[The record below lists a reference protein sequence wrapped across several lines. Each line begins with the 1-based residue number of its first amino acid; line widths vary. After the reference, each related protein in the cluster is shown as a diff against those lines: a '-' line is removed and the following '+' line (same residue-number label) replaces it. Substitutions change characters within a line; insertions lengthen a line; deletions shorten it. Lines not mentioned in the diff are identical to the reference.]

1 MKRWLLCFLMMLV
14 PCIALADTPE
24 TPLKKASFVYW
35 ESGGGNKIFQKSDM
49 ARLLKEKFAARGY
62 DLATQDI
69 HKPEK
74 SDVILVAYP
83 AYHVP
88 ENMKDK
94 SFLWLLES
102 PLSVTI
108 PAKPDIER
116 RYKKIFTYDQQ
127 AAKRPGYVRLPI
139 PYEYRPFSFTLS
151 DLVSKNVLVAQV
163 ASHFIHQTP
172 INKYAERHVAAWWFL
187 KNHPDDILLAG
198 HGDWK
203 SDFRNSLPP
212 ERQSVFDQRY
222 KGRVKDKI
230 AFLRQAKFGLAYEN
244 TQAPD
249 YVSEKIYDVMTAG
262 TVPVYLGAPNIE
274 EYVPQACFINR
285 DDFQSY
291 EELYNFLKNMSDQT
305 YLNYINCII
314 GFMSDPKNHTN
325 TPEAVTDTLI
335 YEMLDKDVMDNS
347 VEVTLKNGFGNQMF
361 QYAAGLAYARKHG
374 KKLYAPSLSKLK
386 PFFNISASESSKNP
400 HLYSHQ
406 SQALQKRLSDR
417 KKSGWNKF
425 DAATYSNPHLTY
437 LSGYM
442 QDEDFFKEFADDIR
456 TEFSFKNPPSA
467 NNQKIIDQ
475 MKQENSVCLHIR
487 RGDYIRIGYPLLSQ
501 TYYDNAIQ
509 YIKNHDPDPIHLYIF
524 SNDIEKARQI
534 FKTTEKHTF
543 IHNKQDIEDLRLMT
557 HCRHNIIAN
566 SSFSWWG
573 AWLNPNPDKIVVAPD
588 KWDYWHDWWASE
600 IVPPNWVTLPAHDI
614 NPAKIAILYI
624 ATGRYIRFWNEFYS
638 AMEKYFLPNHEKT
651 YFLFT
656 DDTTLKLPE
665 NVIRIPQKQLPW
677 PHIVLSKYH
686 FINNIKDKLKSF
698 DYIYLLNANLI
709 PRRPIDETVLP
720 TPDQGLMFAI
730 HPGFFNARNPDTFP
744 YERNPKSTA
753 AVPAGQGRYYVMGAF
768 TGGTSQAFLKMAET
782 LVDETDQD
790 TRNGIVAK
798 WHDESHLNKYLIQ
811 RQNAGDDFLLLP
823 PAYAVPEEALKND
836 SYPKLAPFKQH
847 PYMIL
852 LDKHIR
858 GGHAWFR
865 DQSNI
870 PTKITPSPQIHP
882 TKTSH

>member
-1 MKRWLLCFLMMLV
+1 MKRWIFCLFFVLFTSISV
-14 PCIALADTPE
+14 AE
-24 TPLKKASFVYW
+24 TSSPPMKKASFVWWPNYK
-35 ESGGGNKIFQKSDM
+35 NNQVFNQNAT

-83 AYHVP
+83 AHHVP

-163 ASHFIHQTP
+163 AGHFIRKNP
-172 INKYAERHVAAWWFL
+172 KNKYAERRVAVWWFL
-187 KNHPDDILLAG
+187 KNHPDDILFAG
-198 HGDWK
+198 HGGWK

-249 YVSEKIYDVMTAG
+249 YVSEKIYDVMAAG

-274 EYVPQACFINR
+274 EYVPKACFINR
-285 DDFQSY
+285 NDFQSY

-314 GFMSDPKNHTN
+314 GFMSDPKNHAN

-347 VEVTLKNGFGNQMF
+347 VEVTLKGGFGNQMF
-361 QYAAGLAYARKHG
+361 QYAAAFAYARKHG

-425 DAATYSNPHLTY
+425 DTATYSNPHLTY

-456 TEFSFKNPPSA
+456 TEFSFKNPPSP

-487 RGDYIRIGYPLLSQ
+487 RGDYIRNEYPLLSQ

-524 SNDIEKARQI
+524 SNDIEKAKSVFQ
-534 FKTTEKHTF
+534 TTENHTF
-543 IHNKQDIEDLRLMT
+543 IHNKSDIEDLRLMT

-573 AWLNPNPDKIVVAPD
+573 AWLNPNPDKIVIAPD
-588 KWDYWHDWWASE
+588 KWDYRHDWWGKE
-600 IVPPNWVTLPAHDI
+600 IIPPNWVILPAHDVKS
-614 NPAKIAILYI
+614 ARVAILYI
-624 ATGRYIRFWNEFYS
+624 ATGRYILFWKEFYP

-656 DDTTLKLPE
+656 DDTSLQLPG
-665 NVIRIPQKQLPW
+665 NVKRIPTDPLPW
-677 PHIVLSKYH
+677 PQITLQRYRFFK
-686 FINNIKDKLKSF
+686 NIEKQLQSF
-698 DYIYLLNANLI
+698 NYIYFLNANLI
-709 PRRPIDETVLP
+709 PQRPIDEIIFP
-720 TPDQGLMFAI
+720 TPEQGLMFTI
-730 HPGFFNARNPDTFP
+730 HPGYFNAKNPDTFP

-768 TGGTSQAFLKMAET
+768 IGGTSQSFLKMAET
-782 LVDETDQD
+782 LADKTDQD
-790 TRNGIVAK
+790 TRNGIIAR

-823 PAYAVPEEALKND
+823 PSYVVPEEALKD
-836 SYPKLAPFKQH
+836 KSYPNLAPFKQH
-847 PYMIL
+847 PHMIL
-852 LDKHIR
+852 LDKRIR

-865 DQSNI
+865 GQSNI
-870 PTKITPSPQIHP
+870 PTKIPPSPQIHP

>member
-1 MKRWLLCFLMMLV
+1 M
-14 PCIALADTPE
+14 
-24 TPLKKASFVYW
+24 
-35 ESGGGNKIFQKSDM
+35 
-49 ARLLKEKFAARGY
+49 
-62 DLATQDI
+62 
-69 HKPEK
+69 
-74 SDVILVAYP
+74 ILVAYP

-108 PAKPDIER
+108 PAEPDIER

-127 AAKRPGYVRLPI
+127 AAKHPGYVLLPI
-139 PYEYRPFSFTLS
+139 PYEYHPFSFTLS
-151 DLVSKNVLVAQV
+151 DLVSKNILVAQV
-163 ASHFIHQTP
+163 AGHFIRQTLK
-172 INKYAERHVAAWWFL
+172 NKYAERRIAAWWFL

-198 HGDWK
+198 HGDWE

-212 ERQSVFDQRY
+212 ERRSVFDQRY

-230 AFLRQAKFGLAYEN
+230 AFLRPAKFGLAYEN

-249 YVSEKIYDVMTAG
+249 YVSEKIYDVMAAG

-274 EYVPQACFINR
+274 EYVPKACFINR

-291 EELYNFLKNMSDQT
+291 EELYDFLKNMSDQT

-347 VEVTLKNGFGNQMF
+347 VEVTLLGGFGNQMF
-361 QYAAGLAYARKHG
+361 QYAAGFAYARKHG
-374 KKLYAPSLSKLK
+374 KKLYASSLNKLK
-386 PFFNISASESSKNP
+386 PLFNVSAAESSENP

-406 SQALQKRLSDR
+406 PQALKKKLSAR
-417 KKSGWNKF
+417 KKSGWDKF

-442 QDEDFFKEFADDIR
+442 QSEDFFKEFADDIR
-456 TEFSFKNPPSA
+456 TEFSFKKPPSA
-467 NNQKIIDQ
+467 DNQKIINQ
-475 MKQENSVCLHIR
+475 MQQENSVCLHIR
-487 RGDYIRIGYPLLSQ
+487 RGDYIRIGYPLLTQ
-501 TYYDNAIQ
+501 PYYDNAIQ

-534 FKTTEKHTF
+534 FKTSEKHTF

-588 KWDYWHDWWASE
+588 KWDYWHDWWVSK

-614 NPAKIAILYI
+614 KPSKIAILYI

-656 DDTTLKLPE
+656 DDTTLKLPG
-665 NVIRIPQKQLPW
+665 NVVRIPQKQLPW
-677 PHIVLSKYH
+677 PQITLNRYR
-686 FINNIKDKLKSF
+686 FFTNIKKQLESF
-698 DYIYLLNANLI
+698 DYIYFLNANLI
-709 PRRPIDETVLP
+709 PRRPIDETILP

-730 HPGFFNARNPDTFP
+730 HPGFFNARNPDTLP

-753 AVPAGQGRYYVMGAF
+753 AVPAGQGRYYVMGGF
-768 TGGTSQAFLKMAET
+768 TGGTSQAFLKMAEM
-782 LVDETDQD
+782 LADETDQD
-790 TRNGIVAK
+790 TRNGIIAR

-823 PAYAVPEEALKND
+823 PSYAIPEEALKD
-836 SYPKLAPFKQH
+836 KSYPNLTPFKQH
-847 PYMIL
+847 PHMIL
-852 LDKHIR
+852 LDKRIR
-858 GGHAWFR
+858 GGHAWLR
-865 DQSNI
+865 GQSNI
-870 PTKITPSPQIHP
+870 PMKITPSPQTHP
-882 TKTSH
+882 MKTSH